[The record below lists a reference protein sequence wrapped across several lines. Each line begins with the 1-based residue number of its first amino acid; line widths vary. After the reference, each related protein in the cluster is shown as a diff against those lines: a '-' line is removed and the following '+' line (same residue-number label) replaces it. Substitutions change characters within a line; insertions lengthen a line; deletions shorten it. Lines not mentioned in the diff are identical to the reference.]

1 MTEKKLLR
9 ALKGEVMDTP
19 PIWLMRQ
26 AGRYLPEYRKVKA
39 EAGSFL
45 NLCYTPKH
53 AIEVTLQPIRRYG
66 FDAAILFS
74 DLPLIAQGLG
84 QELWYEEGGGPRLAP
99 IRNGVGV
106 AALDVGQVSDRLA
119 PVYET
124 VAGLSTA
131 LPSETTLIGFAG
143 APWTVACYMVE
154 GGGSREFAEVKG
166 WAFRNPEEFGSL
178 IDILVDA
185 TAVHLCNQA
194 RAGAEV
200 LQIFD
205 SWASILPDTA
215 FRRWIIAPTKAL
227 VGRIR
232 AEFPDIPIIG
242 FPRAAGVMY
251 AEYVAETG
259 VTAVS
264 LDTTMSRPWAA
275 ENLQTKM
282 PVQGNLDPLALVNG
296 GDCLEEEVRETLEGF
311 SGRPFV
317 FNLGHGIVKETPP
330 EHVAALVALVRGE
343 TV

>member
-26 AGRYLPEYRKVKA
+26 AGRYLPEYRKVKE

-45 NLCYTPKH
+45 DLCYTPKH

-99 IRNGVGV
+99 IRDAAGV
-106 AALDVGQVSDRLA
+106 AALDPGPMTERLT

-124 VAGLSTA
+124 VEGLSTA
-131 LPSETTLIGFAG
+131 LPAETTLIGFAG

-166 WAFRNPEEFGSL
+166 WAFRDPEGFGEL
-178 IDILVDA
+178 IDILVEA
-185 TAVHLCNQA
+185 TASHLCAQA

-205 SWASILPDTA
+205 SWASILPDTE
-215 FRRWIIAPTKAL
+215 FRRWIIEPTKVLIA
-227 VGRIR
+227 RIR

-251 AEYVAETG
+251 GEYVAETG

-264 LDTTMSRPWAA
+264 LDTTMSRAWAA
-275 ENLQTKM
+275 KNIQSKM

-296 GDCLEEEVRETLEGF
+296 GACLEREVRETLDGF
-311 SGRPFV
+311 SGGPFV
-317 FNLGHGIVKETPP
+317 FNLGHGIVKQTPP
-330 EHVAALVALVRGE
+330 EHVAALIALVRGDAA
-343 TV
+343 

>member
-26 AGRYLPEYRKVKA
+26 AGRYLPEYRKVKE

-45 NLCYTPKH
+45 DLCYTPKH
-53 AIEVTLQPIRRYG
+53 AIEVTLQPIRRFG

-99 IRNGVGV
+99 IRDAAGV
-106 AALDVGQVSDRLA
+106 AALDPGQVTGRLA

-124 VAGLSTA
+124 VDGLSTA
-131 LPSETTLIGFAG
+131 LPAETTLIGFAG

-154 GGGSREFAEVKG
+154 GGGSREFAAVKG
-166 WAFRNPEEFGSL
+166 WAFRDPEGFHAL
-178 IDILVDA
+178 IDILIEA
-185 TAVHLCNQA
+185 TAIHLCGQA

-205 SWASILPDTA
+205 SWASILPDTE
-215 FRRWIIAPTKAL
+215 FRRWIIEPTTRL
-227 VGRIR
+227 VARIR
-232 AEFPDIPIIG
+232 DEFPQIPIIG

-275 ENLQTKM
+275 KNIQSKM

-296 GDCLEEEVRETLEGF
+296 GSCLEREVRETLDGF
-311 SGRPFV
+311 SGGPFV

-330 EHVAALVALVRGE
+330 EHVAALIALVRGDAA
-343 TV
+343 